1 MIPGMNPR
9 QMQQAMKKMGMKQ
22 IDVDAEEVIIRCA
35 DKNIV
40 ISNPQVA
47 KVIMMGQETWQISGS
62 AREEAHDTSVDITA
76 EDIATVMEQASVSED
91 VAKEAIEKANG
102 DLAEAILSLS
112 EE

>member
-22 IDVDAEEVIIRCA
+22 EEIDAEEVIIRCA

-40 ISNPQVA
+40 INNPQVA

-62 AREEAHDTSVDITA
+62 AQELAHDTSVEINA
-76 EDIATVMEQASVSED
+76 EDIATVMEQAQVSED
-91 VAKEAIEKANG
+91 KAKEAIEAAKG
-102 DLAEAILSLS
+102 DLAEAILSLQDD
-112 EE
+112 